1 MMYMTYVCR
10 KVEPSVIESY
20 FKKSG
25 CTSAML
31 VVPYK
36 LPEYDCIEG
45 VEQVTAPVED
55 LFSKFGTY
63 IYTPV
68 SRKFDCSPR
77 LVTECFMQGKRVH
90 KDLDYYDIGL
100 ETRYSDCVRDLQSLD
115 LREGDKIL
123 QIIEQ
128 SK

>member
-1 MMYMTYVCR
+1 
-10 KVEPSVIESY
+10 
-20 FKKSG
+20 
-25 CTSAML
+25 
-31 VVPYK
+31 
-36 LPEYDCIEG
+36 
-45 VEQVTAPVED
+45 

-77 LVTECFMQGKRVH
+77 LVTECFMHKKRVF

-100 ETRYSDCVRDLQSLD
+100 ETRYSDCVNDLQSLD
-115 LREGDKIL
+115 LREGDKL
-123 QIIEQ
+123 LSIIEQ